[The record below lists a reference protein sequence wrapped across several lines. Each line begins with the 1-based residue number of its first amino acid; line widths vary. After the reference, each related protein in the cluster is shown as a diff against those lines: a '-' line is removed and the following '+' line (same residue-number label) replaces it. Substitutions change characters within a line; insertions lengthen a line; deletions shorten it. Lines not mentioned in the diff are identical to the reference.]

1 MIIVSCQ
8 NHRCRLRK
16 PINQMVRVD
25 NQHYCCAQC
34 AITAEEAETEVARK
48 IAAEQ
53 LKHTSFRFM
62 VDLIGKRQKKVIV

>member
-16 PINQMVRVD
+16 PIHQMMLVENR
-25 NQHYCCAQC
+25 HYCCTKC
-34 AITAEEAETEVARK
+34 AATAEEAEEEAAKR

-53 LKHTSFRFM
+53 LKHTHFRFM
-62 VDLIGKRQKKVIV
+62 ADVVGG